1 MPLRLAPVSR
11 HDARAEALN
20 PARSPLFK
28 IRAMSTPITPPPRPM
43 PPLVDPTSDAV
54 STTLSW
60 GVAALWEQLAPL
72 LPGLSIEVLRSVGS
86 TNSVLLDR
94 ASVRPGERRG
104 NAAEVA
110 KAADIGSAQVRR
122 SVESA
127 AFGRRAADLQ
137 PGLLVAEQQSAG
149 RGRQGRV
156 WQSVAGASLT
166 FSLGVP
172 LALRDWSGLS
182 LAVGVA
188 LCEAL
193 DPLGAGASPR
203 LALKWPNDLWLVDV
217 AAAAG
222 ADASANV
229 SSDGASRSPARKLG
243 GILIETVAA
252 GPQRLAVIG
261 IGLNVLAW
269 GSTPAGA
276 GLSSGFGAVC
286 ELDPA
291 ATAPTVLARVA
302 LPLVLALQQFER
314 DGFGAFAQRFAA
326 RDLLFRRAVTTT
338 RADLPHGIARGVS
351 AQGELRVE
359 APGGAIVNVASGEV
373 SVRLDGPPPQ
383 AALPC

>member
-1 MPLRLAPVSR
+1 
-11 HDARAEALN
+11 
-20 PARSPLFK
+20 
-28 IRAMSTPITPPPRPM
+28 MSTPIPPPPPPPP
-43 PPLVDPTSDAV
+43 PPLSPSTGDPASDGA

-193 DPLGAGASPR
+193 DPPGASAGPR

-217 AAAAG
+217 G
-222 ADASANV
+222 PTADASGNV
-229 SSDGASRSPARKLG
+229 SSDGASRSPGRKLG

-261 IGLNVLAW
+261 IGLNVLPW
-269 GSTPAGA
+269 GPTAAGA
-276 GLSSGFGAVC
+276 DLGSGFGAVC
-286 ELDPA
+286 ELDAA
-291 ATAPTVLARVA
+291 ATAPSVLARVA

-326 RDLLFRRAVTTT
+326 RDLLFGRAVTTT

-359 APGGAIVNVASGEV
+359 TPGGGIVNVGSGEV
-373 SVRLDGPPPQ
+373 SVRPDGPSPQPPS
-383 AALPC
+383 PC